1 MNLQAQVKDIS
12 FLSTLSRVFF
22 TAAFG
27 TLEGNNIMQ
36 MVRRSSSLADEGS
49 TNTSVTSVKEEKE
62 LEKLSN
68 LIKGAPSAEI
78 LYNTDFEEVV
88 KKMLDL
94 IANVLLK
101 KEFILEDKLI
111 VENCLSILLGSI
123 LYQSELF
130 KHFTHFKGQ
139 GSIKNA
145 QDLILQGL
153 LKCPE
158 EKIR

>member
-1 MNLQAQVKDIS
+1 
-12 FLSTLSRVFF
+12 
-22 TAAFG
+22 
-27 TLEGNNIMQ
+27 
-36 MVRRSSSLADEGS
+36 MVRKSSSLADEGS

-78 LYNTDFEEVV
+78 LYNTDFELVV

-101 KEFILEDKLI
+101 KELILEDKLI

-123 LYQSELF
+123 LYQTELF
-130 KHFTHFKGQ
+130 KHLTYFKGQ

-145 QDLILQGL
+145 QDLIL
-153 LKCPE
+153 
-158 EKIR
+158 